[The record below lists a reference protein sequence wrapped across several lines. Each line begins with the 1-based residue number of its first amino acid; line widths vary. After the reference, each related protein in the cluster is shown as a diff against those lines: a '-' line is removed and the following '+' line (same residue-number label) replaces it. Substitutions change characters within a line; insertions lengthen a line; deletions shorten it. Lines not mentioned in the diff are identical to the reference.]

1 MSKDV
6 LDAIDRK
13 ILKFLVKN
21 ARMPYLEIARECG
34 ISGAAIH
41 QRIKKLEDTGVVL
54 GSRMIVNPKML
65 EESNEHHDRLVE
77 NVAFFR
83 EKMIAAGFDI
93 KPTVSAICAVMLYD
107 AKLSQDF
114 AAELQKKGIFVTGF
128 YYPVVP
134 KGQARIRVQVSA
146 GHTRE
151 QLEKCVAAFT
161 EVGKQLGVLK

>member
-1 MSKDV
+1 MSKEL

-65 EESNEHHDRLVE
+65 GFDVCAFVNLRIQDPIMGSSVAEKIKHIPEVVECHFITGEYSAMVKLYCVDNEHLMHTIFYNILRIPGITSTQTYISLNELFSREPHINYLDR
-77 NVAFFR
+77 
-83 EKMIAAGFDI
+83 
-93 KPTVSAICAVMLYD
+93 
-107 AKLSQDF
+107 
-114 AAELQKKGIFVTGF
+114 
-128 YYPVVP
+128 
-134 KGQARIRVQVSA
+134 
-146 GHTRE
+146 
-151 QLEKCVAAFT
+151 
-161 EVGKQLGVLK
+161 